1 MKYTRKQIIT
11 TTVFDDNISDMEVIV
26 DLFNTFVK
34 SSVDVSIEYRDEK
47 TKNIKF
53 NEKVRIKSVGEKTI
67 DILIFQ
73 KSFNLSVRNI
83 PFEDV
88 ISIKLVTEKQNIIA
102 GDDKLSKF
110 DFIDIQETK

>member
-34 SSVDVSIEYRDEK
+34 ASVDVEMEYRDVK

-53 NEKVRIKSVGEKTI
+53 YEKVRIKSVGEKTI

-73 KSFNLSVRNI
+73 KSFNLSVKNI
-83 PFEDV
+83 PFEDI

-110 DFIDIQETK
+110 DFIDIQEAK

>member
-1 MKYTRKQIIT
+1 MKYTRKQIIA
-11 TTVFDDNISDMEVIV
+11 TTVFDDDISDMETIV
-26 DLFNTFVK
+26 NLFNTFFK
-34 SSVDVSIEYRDEK
+34 STVDISMEVRDTK

-53 NEKVRIKSVGEKTI
+53 YEKVRIKSVNEKTI

-73 KSFNLSVRNI
+73 KSFNLSVKSI
-83 PFEDV
+83 PFENI